1 MVGLARLARRL
12 TDQSRLAAAAR
23 SVQRIGSVP
32 VSWPYPAAAD
42 RFLAYV
48 RRAVPPASRYGSCSR
63 STALSP
69 LEGRRGGEPGICG
82 YSVSRITYYWLVYA
96 LASRPSTCDS
106 NARWTMYY
114 GVRPGALP
122 GRRERAPV
130 RRRLRAGPPV
140 RYLLGPVAGMALVL
154 LAGHG
159 LLRLTSGC
167 RPHRA
172 FGIVLAVGLS
182 WFAGVAVLGALTTLV
197 GVLGLTTRPLPVL
210 APVLALLA
218 LAGLL
223 HPARLASTPAGT
235 GPTPPTSRRPAGR
248 TWLGTWSPPRAPC
261 CSRPGSRRCPPGIP
275 ASANDEYALWMLR
288 ARALSQ
294 LGGLDPRVFVDGSA
308 GYQHQEYPLFVPAL
322 FSWLDSWAGRPS
334 DPAAHVAAA
343 LTCGALLAVAGG
355 LLTRLAGPAA
365 AAAGL
370 LLLVSVP
377 TLLATQTLRL
387 MADVTVF
394 SFAFCL
400 TLVLLLVVTD
410 PRRAPARPWLAVTA
424 VLGAGAVG
432 SKSEG
437 LAFAAVAFAAG
448 LLVATGRRRGV
459 LLAGAAALAVNLPWI
474 AYSRA
479 HHLSSWVANQ
489 DTLSLAHL
497 RSVLPWTGH
506 VARGMVEQ
514 WPGGSWTGVLLA
526 VAALVAGVLAVR
538 AGHWRP
544 VVLVTL
550 VVTVSTGLL
559 LAQYVATA
567 YGPPSDPRAGPL
579 LDSQL
584 TVTVFRVALLPAALL
599 AVAGPLFAGLALRP
613 RYAGLTAVPAD
624 EHEVRQEPVPAGLG
638 RVGDDGPGI
647 RRPRGTAR
655 RPRRSRRR
663 RSASRCRR
671 PARAGRGR
679 R

>member
-1 MVGLARLARRL
+1 
-12 TDQSRLAAAAR
+12 
-23 SVQRIGSVP
+23 
-32 VSWPYPAAAD
+32 
-42 RFLAYV
+42 V
-48 RRAVPPASRYGSCSR
+48 RQ
-63 STALSP
+63 
-69 LEGRRGGEPGICG
+69 
-82 YSVSRITYYWLVYA
+82 
-96 LASRPSTCDS
+96 
-106 NARWTMYY
+106 
-114 GVRPGALP
+114 
-122 GRRERAPV
+122 
-130 RRRLRAGPPV
+130 
-140 RYLLGPVAGMALVL
+140 LLGPAAGVALVL
-154 LAGHG
+154 LVGHG
-159 LLRLTSGC
+159 LLRLASGR

-182 WFAGVAVLGALTTLV
+182 WFAGVAALGVLTTLV

-210 APVLALLA
+210 APVLGLFA
-218 LAGLL
+218 LAGLV
-223 HPARLASTPAGT
+223 P
-235 GPTPPTSRRPAGR
+235 SRRPGEHAG
-248 TWLGTWSPPRAPC
+248 GDRADPAAEPATR
-261 CSRPGSRRCPPGIP
+261 RPYLVGDLVAAAAGLLLAVRVATLSAGIP

-288 ARALSQ
+288 TRALSQ

-322 FSWLDSWAGRPS
+322 FAWLDSWAGRPS
-334 DPAAHVAAA
+334 DPAAHVAVAI
-343 LTCGALLAVAGG
+343 TCGALLAVAGS

-377 TLLATQTLRL
+377 TLLATQALRL

-410 PRRAPARPWLAVTA
+410 PHRQGPARPWLAVAA
-424 VLGAGAVG
+424 VLGAGAIG

-437 LAFAAVAFAAG
+437 LAFAGIAFAAG

-459 LLAGAAALAVNLPWI
+459 LVAGAAALAVNLPWT

-489 DTLSLAHL
+489 DTLSLGHL

-506 VARGMVEQ
+506 VARGMVEH
-514 WPGGSWTGVLLA
+514 WPGGSWAGALLA
-526 VAALVAGVLAVR
+526 VAALVAAVLAVR

-544 VVLVTL
+544 VVLVAL
-550 VVTVSTGLL
+550 VVTVTTGVL

-613 RYAGLTAVPAD
+613 GYAGLTPC
-624 EHEVRQEPVPAGLG
+624 QQMNMKSG
-638 RVGDDGPGI
+638 RNPY
-647 RRPRGTAR
+647 RRA
-655 RPRRSRRR
+655 SSE
-663 RSASRCRR
+663 SATTVQVSGSAWDSTSTSSQSS
-671 PARAGRGR
+671 PP
-679 R
+679 